1 MTETSEPTSFGEL
14 KETDCYTYQVTM
26 VVQVIAPNKEIA
38 REKLDRD
45 GGYVS
50 KRSVDLLNIV
60 HLYTDE
66 DEEET
71 SE

>member
-1 MTETSEPTSFGEL
+1 
-14 KETDCYTYQVTM
+14 M
-26 VVQVIAPNKEIA
+26 VVQILAPNEEIA

-50 KRSVDLLNIV
+50 KREVNLIDTV
-60 HLYTDE
+60 HLYTGE
-66 DEEET
+66 DKEKEK